1 MNNQKVGTIMR
12 SEMLKALYNGEVAP
26 WEKSQLPQSEEYNA
40 TVKSMLELQ
49 DKINKFLSDNDKET
63 FENFMKSYASVTA
76 FFEEEKFKDGFILG
90 TRLMIEVFQD
100 NSFKE

>member
-1 MNNQKVGTIMR
+1 MAQASIF
-12 SEMLKALYNGEVAP
+12 KALYNGEVAP
-26 WEKSQLPQSEEYNA
+26 WEKSQLPKSEEYNA

-49 DKINKFLSDNDKET
+49 DRVNKFLSDNDKEI

-90 TRLMIEVFQD
+90 ARLMIEVFED